1 MGWIHLIVSQIVRY
15 INGIEPSLRFQDRVS
30 IVSVVIQQGLDVRFV
45 MVRVRLR
52 TDEGSIE
59 SDTDLL
65 EEGVHYVVDQKGF
78 VRVHGIASSCFL
90 ELPFQFKVTAREV
103 NVIFLRI
110 DLKIDGVD
118 ACGERTDG
126 DHAITPDAEI
136 GRRDPKEV
144 QHGVL
149 HPR

>member
-1 MGWIHLIVSQIVRY
+1 MGCIQLIGRQIVRY
-15 INGIEPSLRFQDRVS
+15 INGIEPTLRFQDRVP

-65 EEGVHYVVDQKGF
+65 EEGVCYVVDQKGI
-78 VRVHGIASSCFL
+78 VRVQCIASSCFL
-90 ELPFQFKVTAREV
+90 ELPFQFKVTAGEV
-103 NVIFLRI
+103 DVIFLRI

-118 ACGERTDG
+118 TSGKRTDG
-126 DHAITPDAEI
+126 DHTITPNAEI

-144 QHGVL
+144 
-149 HPR
+149 